1 MNQLDKGIDMA
12 SAKSTKATGSAKPLK
27 KKPTWTDVKSAIAGF
42 ERSALIGLISN
53 LYTFSSENKD
63 FLHAR
68 FSLCADVLKPYK
80 KTIEEALYPDVM
92 SNDDVEIATAK
103 KAISNYGK
111 AVGDPKG
118 MLELMVYFVECGA
131 GFSLDVG
138 YGDEVFFASLERMYE
153 KAIKL
158 LLTLDEA
165 TIDDYYGRFEE
176 LVTSTRDIGWG
187 FHDTL
192 GDVFS
197 EAFPEE

>member
-1 MNQLDKGIDMA
+1 MA
-12 SAKSTKATGSAKPLK
+12 TTKSTKSAATTKSPK
-27 KKPTWTDVKSAIAGF
+27 KKPSWSDVKSAIADF
-42 ERSALIGLISN
+42 ERPALIDLISD
-53 LYTFSSENKD
+53 LYAYSTPNKN

-68 FSLCADVLKPYK
+68 FSLSSDALKPYK
-80 KTIEEALYPDVM
+80 KIIEDALFPDVM
-92 SNDDVEIATAK
+92 SNADVEIATAK
-103 KAISNYGK
+103 KAISDYGK
-111 AVGDPKG
+111 AVGDSRG

-131 GFSLDVG
+131 SFSLDVG
-138 YGDEVFFASLERMYE
+138 YGDEDFFASLERMYE

-165 TIDDYYGRFEE
+165 TIDDFYDRFED

-192 GDVFS
+192 GDIFY

>member
-1 MNQLDKGIDMA
+1 MTARK
-12 SAKSTKATGSAKPLK
+12 SSKSTDATKPSK
-27 KKPTWTDVKSAIAGF
+27 KKPTWSDVKSAIADF
-42 ERSALIGLISN
+42 ERPALIGLISD
-53 LYTFSSENKD
+53 LYVYSTANKN

-68 FSLCADVLKPYK
+68 FSLGSDSLKPYK
-80 KTIEEALYPDVM
+80 KIIEDALFPNVM

-103 KAISNYGK
+103 KAISDYGK

-131 GFSLDVG
+131 NFSLDVG
-138 YGDEVFFASLERMYE
+138 YGDEYFFAALERMYE

-158 LLTLDEA
+158 LLTLDET
-165 TIDDYYGRFEE
+165 TIDDYYDRFED

-192 GDVFS
+192 GAIFS

>member
-1 MNQLDKGIDMA
+1 MTA
-12 SAKSTKATGSAKPLK
+12 RKSTKLTAAAKPLK
-27 KKPTWTDVKSAIAGF
+27 KKPSWSDVKAAIANF
-42 ERSALIGLISN
+42 ERPALIGLISD
-53 LYTFSSENKD
+53 LYAYSTPNKN

-68 FSLCADVLKPYK
+68 FSLGSDALKPYK
-80 KTIEEALYPDVM
+80 KIIEDALFPDVM
-92 SNDDVEIATAK
+92 SNDPVEIATAK
-103 KAISNYGK
+103 KAISDYGK

-118 MLELMVYFVECGA
+118 LLELMVFFVECGA
-131 GFSLDVG
+131 SFSLDVG
-138 YGDEVFFASLERMYE
+138 YGDEYFFAALERMYE

-165 TIDDYYGRFEE
+165 TIDDFYVRFEE

-192 GDVFS
+192 GDIFS

>member
-1 MNQLDKGIDMA
+1 MTA
-12 SAKSTKATGSAKPLK
+12 RKSTKSTAATKPAR
-27 KKPTWTDVKSAIAGF
+27 KKPTWSDVKSAIADF
-42 ERSALIGLISN
+42 ERSALIGLISD
-53 LYTFSSENKD
+53 LYAYSTPNKN

-68 FSLCADVLKPYK
+68 FSLGSDSLKPYK
-80 KTIEEALYPDVM
+80 KIIEDALFPDVM

-103 KAISNYGK
+103 KAISDYGK

-131 GFSLDVG
+131 NFSLDVG
-138 YGDEVFFASLERMYE
+138 YGDEDFFAALERMYE

-158 LLTLDEA
+158 LLTLDDA
-165 TIDDYYGRFEE
+165 TIDDFYDRFEE

-192 GDVFS
+192 GAIFS
-197 EAFPEE
+197 EAFPES

>member
-1 MNQLDKGIDMA
+1 MA
-12 SAKSTKATGSAKPLK
+12 SGKSPK
-27 KKPTWTDVKSAIAGF
+27 KKPTWSDVKAAISGF
-42 ERSALIGLISN
+42 ERPALLGLISD
-53 LYTFSSENKD
+53 LYAFSPENKD

-68 FSLCADVLKPYK
+68 FLLGADVLKPYK
-80 KTIEEALYPDVM
+80 KIIEEALFPDVIA
-92 SNDDVEIATAK
+92 NDDVEIAVAK
-103 KAISNYGK
+103 KAIANYGK

-131 GFSLDVG
+131 AFSLDVG
-138 YGDEVFFASLERMYE
+138 YGDDDFFASLERMYE

-165 TIDDYYGRFEE
+165 TIDDYYDRFEE
-176 LVTSTRDIGWG
+176 LVASTSDIGWG

-192 GDVFS
+192 SDIFY

>member
-1 MNQLDKGIDMA
+1 MA
-12 SAKSTKATGSAKPLK
+12 SAKSTRSTSSAKPLK
-27 KKPTWTDVKSAIAGF
+27 NKPTWTDVKAAISGF
-42 ERSALIGLISN
+42 DRSALIGLISD

-68 FSLCADVLKPYK
+68 FSLGADVLKPYK

-111 AVGDPKG
+111 AVGDAKG

-138 YGDEVFFASLERMYE
+138 YGDEDFFASLERMYE

-187 FHDTL
+187 FNDTL
-192 GDVFS
+192 GDIFY

>member
-1 MNQLDKGIDMA
+1 MA
-12 SAKSTKATGSAKPLK
+12 SKKSSKSTDTTKPPK
-27 KKPTWTDVKSAIAGF
+27 KKLTWTDVKSAIANF
-42 ERSALIGLISN
+42 ERSALIGLISD
-53 LYTFSSENKD
+53 LYAYSTPNKN

-68 FSLCADVLKPYK
+68 FSLGSDSLKPYK
-80 KTIEEALYPDVM
+80 KIIEDALFPDVM

-103 KAISNYGK
+103 KAISDYGK

-131 GFSLDVG
+131 SFSLDVG
-138 YGDEVFFASLERMYE
+138 YGDEDFFAALERMYE

-165 TIDDYYGRFEE
+165 TIDDYYDRFED

-192 GDVFS
+192 GAIFS
-197 EAFPEE
+197 EAFPES

>member
-1 MNQLDKGIDMA
+1 MKTKKSSKTAASDK
-12 SAKSTKATGSAKPLK
+12 PRK
-27 KKPTWTDVKSAIAGF
+27 KQPSWSDVKSAIAKL
-42 ERSALIGLISN
+42 ERPALLSLISD
-53 LYTFSSENKD
+53 LYAYSTPNKN

-68 FSLCADVLKPYK
+68 FSLGSDTLKPYK
-80 KTIEEALYPDVM
+80 KIIEDALFPDVM
-92 SNDDVEIATAK
+92 SNDPVEVATAK
-103 KAISNYGK
+103 KAISDYGK

-138 YGDEVFFASLERMYE
+138 YGDEYFFAALERMYE

-158 LLTLDEA
+158 LLTLDEE
-165 TIDDYYGRFEE
+165 TIDDFYGRFED
-176 LVTSTRDIGWG
+176 LVTSTSDIGWG

-192 GDVFS
+192 GDIFS

>member
-1 MNQLDKGIDMA
+1 MTA
-12 SAKSTKATGSAKPLK
+12 RKSTTTPGSKPQK
-27 KKPTWTDVKSAIAGF
+27 KKPSWSDVKSAIADF
-42 ERSALIGLISN
+42 ERSALIGLISD
-53 LYTFSSENKD
+53 LYAYSTPNKN

-68 FSLCADVLKPYK
+68 FALGSDALKPFK
-80 KTIEEALYPDVM
+80 KIIEDALFPDVM

-103 KAISNYGK
+103 KAISDYGK

-131 GFSLDVG
+131 NFSLDVG
-138 YGDEVFFASLERMYE
+138 YGDEYFFAALERIYE

-165 TIDDYYGRFEE
+165 TIDDYYDRFEE
-176 LVTSTRDIGWG
+176 LVSSTQDIGWG

-192 GDVFS
+192 GDIFY

>member
-1 MNQLDKGIDMA
+1 MTTKTTKSA
-12 SAKSTKATGSAKPLK
+12 TSAKSHK
-27 KKPTWTDVKSAIAGF
+27 KKPTWNDVKTAIANF
-42 ERSALIGLISN
+42 ERPALISLISD
-53 LYTFSSENKD
+53 LYAYGTPNKN

-68 FSLCADVLKPYK
+68 FSLGSDALKPYK
-80 KTIEEALYPDVM
+80 KIIEDALFPDVM

-103 KAISNYGK
+103 KAISDYGK
-111 AVGDPKG
+111 AVGNPKG

-131 GFSLDVG
+131 SFSLDVG
-138 YGDEVFFASLERMYE
+138 YGDEDFFAALERMYE

-165 TIDDYYGRFEE
+165 TIDDFYDRFED
-176 LVTSTRDIGWG
+176 LVTSTSDIGWG

-192 GDVFS
+192 GEIFS

>member
-1 MNQLDKGIDMA
+1 MTAKITK
-12 SAKSTKATGSAKPLK
+12 SATSVKPLK
-27 KKPTWTDVKSAIAGF
+27 KKPSWSDVKTAIANF
-42 ERSALIGLISN
+42 ERSALISLISD
-53 LYTFSSENKD
+53 LYAYSTPNKN

-68 FSLCADVLKPYK
+68 FSPGSDSLKPYK
-80 KTIEEALYPDVM
+80 KIIEDALFPDVM
-92 SNDDVEIATAK
+92 SNDPVEVATAK
-103 KAISNYGK
+103 KAISDYGK

-138 YGDEVFFASLERMYE
+138 YGDEDFFVALERMYE

-158 LLTLDEA
+158 LLTLDEE
-165 TIDDYYGRFEE
+165 TIDDFYDRFED
-176 LVTSTRDIGWG
+176 LVTSTSDIGWG

-192 GDVFS
+192 GDIFS

>member
-1 MNQLDKGIDMA
+1 MA
-12 SAKSTKATGSAKPLK
+12 TTKSTKSTATTKSPK
-27 KKPTWTDVKSAIAGF
+27 KKPSWSDVKSAIADF
-42 ERSALIGLISN
+42 ERPALIGLISD
-53 LYTFSSENKD
+53 LYAYSTPNKN

-68 FSLCADVLKPYK
+68 FSLGSDALKPYK
-80 KTIEEALYPDVM
+80 KIIEDALFPDVM

-103 KAISNYGK
+103 KAISDYGK
-111 AVGDPKG
+111 AVGDSRG

-131 GFSLDVG
+131 SFSLDVG
-138 YGDEVFFASLERMYE
+138 YGDEDFFASLERMYE

-165 TIDDYYGRFEE
+165 TIDDFYDRFED

-192 GDVFS
+192 GDIFS
-197 EAFPEE
+197 KAFPEE

>member
-1 MNQLDKGIDMA
+1 MA
-12 SAKSTKATGSAKPLK
+12 ARKLTKSSAATKPPK
-27 KKPTWTDVKSAIAGF
+27 KKPSWSDVKTAIANF
-42 ERSALIGLISN
+42 ERPALIGLISD
-53 LYTFSSENKD
+53 LYAYSTPNKN

-68 FSLCADVLKPYK
+68 FSLGSDALKPYK
-80 KTIEEALYPDVM
+80 KIIDDALFPDVM
-92 SNDDVEIATAK
+92 SNEPVEIATAK
-103 KAISNYGK
+103 KAISDYGK

-131 GFSLDVG
+131 SFSLDVG
-138 YGDEVFFASLERMYE
+138 YGDEYFFAALERMYE

-165 TIDDYYGRFEE
+165 IIDDFYDRFED
-176 LVTSTRDIGWG
+176 LVTSTEPIGWG

-192 GDVFS
+192 GDIFS

>member
-1 MNQLDKGIDMA
+1 MTTKTNK
-12 SAKSTKATGSAKPLK
+12 SAISVKPHK
-27 KKPTWTDVKSAIAGF
+27 KNPSWNDVKSVIAKF
-42 ERSALIGLISN
+42 ERPALISLISD
-53 LYTFSSENKD
+53 LYAYSTPNKN

-68 FSLCADVLKPYK
+68 FSLGSDALKPYK
-80 KTIEEALYPDVM
+80 KIIDDALFPDVM
-92 SNDDVEIATAK
+92 SNDPVEIATAK
-103 KAISNYGK
+103 KAISDYGK

-131 GFSLDVG
+131 SFSLDVG
-138 YGDEVFFASLERMYE
+138 YGDEYFFAALERMYE

-165 TIDDYYGRFEE
+165 IIDDFYDRFED
-176 LVTSTRDIGWG
+176 LVTSTEPIGWG

-192 GDVFS
+192 GDIFS